1 MNANSRTKL
10 LLRHLTC
17 AAMCLALCLYLPFLT
32 GQIPQI
38 GRALSPMHIPVLLA
52 GFLCGPWWAMVVGL
66 SAPMLRHSLFLMP
79 PLVTAIAMSF
89 ELAAYGLFSG
99 LLYQLLP
106 KKRSNIYVSLILAML
121 GGRIVWGIAMTII
134 SGVTGS
140 EFGWAAFIAGAF
152 TSAVPGIIVHII
164 LIPVLVMSLAKSRL
178 FENGALR
185 RLISAEKRATSALP
199 TLEKTPHEGIVKN
212 KIFPASSPNA
222 AGRFLRGRA
231 KPARFHPILSL
242 ADLPRLLKDEII
254 HIAQRLF
261 RFHIH
266 PSFAKNRT
274 PT

>member
-1 MNANSRTKL
+1 MNANSITKL

-66 SAPMLRHSLFLMP
+66 VAPMLRHSLFLMP

-164 LIPVLVMSLAKSRL
+164 LIPVLVMSLQKAGFL
-178 FENGALR
+178 
-185 RLISAEKRATSALP
+185 
-199 TLEKTPHEGIVKN
+199 KTEPC
-212 KIFPASSPNA
+212 A
-222 AGRFLRGRA
+222 A
-231 KPARFHPILSL
+231 
-242 ADLPRLLKDEII
+242 
-254 HIAQRLF
+254 
-261 RFHIH
+261 
-266 PSFAKNRT
+266 
-274 PT
+274 